1 MRKYKKLSIVISIM
15 LIMAMLSGCST
26 LDNFRE
32 AFFNEKGAASETIQI
47 GVLEPQTGG
56 DSEKGKLEIM
66 GIELAHELYPVVLG
80 KKVELIYADTQSSLY
95 VTETAV
101 QDLLT
106 KKPAVVLGTYG
117 EACALQASQYIK
129 ASKTPAITISTTNPL
144 ITVNNPYYFRVCFL
158 ESSQGAA
165 LAEYAVKGLKAKK
178 CAILRAENDDASI
191 SVAKKFQSAIKSL
204 TKDENYI
211 SYNQEVPS
219 VDADYTDYAGY
230 LVDAKISGANAIFMP
245 ISSPKTVEEIFK
257 RANEMAMYDVTF
269 LGTKDWHSEKFLKII
284 MKYPRLKVAI
294 TSDFSKNSTTTKTAE
309 LFIEEYTKKY
319 GKDQAPAVET
329 ALAFDAYLLA
339 TGAIAKVGSVDSELV
354 RSSLATT
361 KKFQGAS
368 GEISFSPIGD
378 PYKTINIDEVR
389 GKNFVSIYTVN

>member
-26 LDNFRE
+26 LDNFQE

-66 GIELAHELYPVVLG
+66 GIELAHELYPEVLG

-117 EACALQASQYIK
+117 EACSLQASQYVK
-129 ASKTPAITISTTNPL
+129 EAKTPAITISTTNPL

-158 ESSQGAA
+158 DSSQGAA
-165 LAEYAVKGLKAKK
+165 LAEYTVKGLKAKK

-204 TKDENYI
+204 TKEENYI

-269 LGTKDWHSEKFLKII
+269 LGTKDWHSDEFLKII

-309 LFIEEYTKKY
+309 LFIKEYTKKY
-319 GKDQAPAVET
+319 GKDKAPAVET

-339 TGAIAKVGSVDSELV
+339 TGAIAKVGSVDSELI